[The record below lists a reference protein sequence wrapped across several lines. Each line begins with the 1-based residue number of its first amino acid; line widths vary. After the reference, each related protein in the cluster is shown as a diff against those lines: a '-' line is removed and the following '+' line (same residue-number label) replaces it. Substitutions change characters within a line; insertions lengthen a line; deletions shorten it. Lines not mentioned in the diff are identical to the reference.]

1 LTSERGP
8 LECGGLPPLAQREQ
22 APALHRITV
31 SRPDFRR
38 GLRRQAKIMVRPA
51 VAIGYN
57 EQSSVAGVPC
67 GTIIPGGVRRGV
79 ARV

>member
-22 APALHRITV
+22 APALRRITV
-31 SRPDFRR
+31 SRPGFRR
-38 GLRRQAKIMVRPA
+38 GLRHQAKKKVRPA
-51 VAIGYN
+51 IAIGYK
-57 EQSSVAGVPC
+57 EQSPAVGVPC
-67 GTIIPGGVRRGV
+67 GIIIPGGLRRGV